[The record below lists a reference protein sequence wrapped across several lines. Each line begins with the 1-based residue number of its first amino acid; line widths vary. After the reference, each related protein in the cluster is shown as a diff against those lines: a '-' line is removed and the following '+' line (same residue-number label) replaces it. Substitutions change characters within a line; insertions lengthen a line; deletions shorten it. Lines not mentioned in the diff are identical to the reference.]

1 MKSWTIFASSLVAV
15 GLLTAAINSPKGL
28 SPSNDDKGKGVFIRQ
43 DLSPLDDLLQKRLHV
58 IDGRNFGVRR
68 IGTANP
74 HDMLVFRPEVP
85 EEMSIIEKYRTQGF
99 EVLIFTAGFD
109 DAYKWLRQPV
119 TDQSGKV
126 TEQTLQTPPV
136 RLGGPVFLDNERAAA
151 FKDGDKL
158 SALALKML
166 KSESFTESGQKF
178 NEFTLYASPVI
189 GDARCAKCHIDS
201 SGKQVKDDARIGFL
215 IYLVRKVA

>member
-1 MKSWTIFASSLVAV
+1 MKPWITFACSLVAV
-15 GLLTAAINSPKGL
+15 GLLTAAINSPKA
-28 SPSNDDKGKGVFIRQ
+28 PTSNDDKVKGGFKRQ

-74 HDMLVFRPEVP
+74 HDVLVFRPEVA
-85 EEMSIIEKYRTQGF
+85 EEMSIIEKYRSQGF

-109 DAYKWLRQPV
+109 DAYRWQRQPV
-119 TDQSGKV
+119 ADQSGQVKH
-126 TEQTLQTPPV
+126 QAPPTPPV
-136 RLGGPVFLDNERAAA
+136 RLGGPVFLDFERAAK
-151 FKDGDKL
+151 FTDGEKL

-166 KSESFTESGQKF
+166 KSESFSEAGQKF
-178 NEFTLYASPVI
+178 NEFTLYASPVM

-201 SGKQVKDDARIGFL
+201 TGKQVKDDARIGFL